1 MEIPLCCHS
10 LTEMYKQSTAGG
22 ATLENTKGQSSK
34 AAQTEGEASPRKEQN
49 TLTAE
54 TEEKGG
60 TAKKVLSTYNN

>member
-1 MEIPLCCHS
+1 
-10 LTEMYKQSTAGG
+10 MYEQSTAGG

-54 TEEKGG
+54 TEENGG
-60 TAKKVLSTYNN
+60 EMAKKVLSTYNN